1 MRVLLAEDEVTIF
14 VTLRDSLEEAGHEVL
29 GATDTRSA
37 IDLLES
43 EDPEVVITDV
53 RMPGEGGM
61 AVLQRAVEL
70 SPDRPVILMT
80 GYATVDDAVHAMRL
94 GAIDYVQKPFRNEA
108 IVRRLSTL
116 GQVAALEQENRELRE
131 ELGRSQGFEAVVGA
145 STSMQAVFDRV
156 RTVAPTEA
164 TVLVIGE
171 SGTGKERIARALHEL
186 SPRKDGPFVALSC
199 AALPENLLEGELFG
213 HEKGAFTDARKERR
227 GRIELAD
234 GGTFFLD
241 DVDDMPLGMQVK
253 LLRVLQE
260 RQFERL
266 GGEETRSVDMRVIV
280 ATKVDLRQLVRGGQF
295 REDLFYRVN
304 VVPVHLPPLR
314 DREGDVPLLV
324 QHMLER
330 FSAERNFDVSRST
343 MKMLERYPWPGNVRE
358 LENAIQRALALAGE
372 RTELAAEDLLPQDGR
387 WRGAAEVPD
396 EVRPLREVLKAAEA
410 VHLRR
415 ALELTGGHRSQTA
428 ELLGISRK
436 VLWEKLKE
444 HGIGGGEDDGSS

>member
-43 EDPEVVITDV
+43 EEPDVVITDV

-70 SPDRPVILMT
+70 DPDRPVILMT

-116 GQVAALEQENRELRE
+116 GQVAALERENRELRE

-145 STSMQAVFDRV
+145 SASMQAVFDRV

-171 SGTGKERIARALHEL
+171 SGTGKERIARSLHQL
-186 SPRKDGPFVALSC
+186 SSRKDGPFVALSC

-241 DVDDMPLGMQVK
+241 DVDDQPAGLPVQGLVPEAVGMPADHRPCRGPLSPGEGLRGLHLHDIGGLG
-253 LLRVLQE
+253 R
-260 RQFERL
+260 
-266 GGEETRSVDMRVIV
+266 
-280 ATKVDLRQLVRGGQF
+280 
-295 REDLFYRVN
+295 
-304 VVPVHLPPLR
+304 
-314 DREGDVPLLV
+314 
-324 QHMLER
+324 
-330 FSAERNFDVSRST
+330 
-343 MKMLERYPWPGNVRE
+343 
-358 LENAIQRALALAGE
+358 RALA
-372 RTELAAEDLLPQDGR
+372 
-387 WRGAAEVPD
+387 
-396 EVRPLREVLKAAEA
+396 
-410 VHLRR
+410 
-415 ALELTGGHRSQTA
+415 
-428 ELLGISRK
+428 
-436 VLWEKLKE
+436 
-444 HGIGGGEDDGSS
+444 

>member
-43 EDPEVVITDV
+43 EEPDVVITDV

-70 SPDRPVILMT
+70 DPDRPVILMT

-116 GQVAALEQENRELRE
+116 GQVAALERENRELRE

-145 STSMQAVFDRV
+145 SASMQAVFDRV

-171 SGTGKERIARALHEL
+171 SGTGKERIARSLHQL
-186 SPRKDGPFVALSC
+186 SSRKDGPFVALSC

-280 ATKVDLRQLVRGGQF
+280 ATKIDLRELVREGRF

-324 QHMLER
+324 QHMVER
-330 FSAERNFDVSRST
+330 FSAVCERWPPVSSRALRRCTASAALRTSRRGRTSSGTSAAPRQRPSCGSRSSAASSF
-343 MKMLERYPWPGNVRE
+343 RSP
-358 LENAIQRALALAGE
+358 ARA
-372 RTELAAEDLLPQDGR
+372 
-387 WRGAAEVPD
+387 
-396 EVRPLREVLKAAEA
+396 
-410 VHLRR
+410 R
-415 ALELTGGHRSQTA
+415 AR
-428 ELLGISRK
+428 
-436 VLWEKLKE
+436 
-444 HGIGGGEDDGSS
+444 